1 MKPSQKLPFTALL
14 QGRHPQLA
22 DEETEVRDGDVMNS
36 KSYNM
41 EVMEL
46 GSDTRTL
53 QLSCTRQQVSKMAGS
68 ECRGQLA

>member
-14 QGRHPQLA
+14 QGRHPQLVDEETEVHHPQLA

-41 EVMEL
+41 EVMERSEERRV
-46 GSDTRTL
+46 G
-53 QLSCTRQQVSKMAGS
+53 K
-68 ECRGQLA
+68 ECRL